1 MGRYYYGDIEGKFG
15 FACQPTDAGLQ
26 FGAIEQES
34 GSVDYEVNRGDF
46 EEEGSDKLNELQLKL
61 ELATGDNWGKFRNY
75 QGEDVATA
83 IWDSPNVAKA
93 VDEDLV
99 DFVLGAKMESFFA
112 RNIDL
117 NELYYTGDN

>member
-1 MGRYYYGDIEGKFG
+1 MEILR
-15 FACQPTDAGLQ
+15 LQ

-61 ELATGDNWGKFRNY
+61 ELATGDNWGQFRNY
-75 QGEDVATA
+75 QGEDVAMA
-83 IWDSPNVAKA
+83 IWNSPNVAKA